1 MSTDRAT
8 NVIEFENVIKRFS
21 GHLAVD
27 RLNFSVRRGE
37 ILALLGRTGAGKST
51 VMNLLMGAI
60 APDQGRIRVSG
71 VDPYAEFKRLRG
83 KIAVA
88 FQTDRL
94 LPWRTAE
101 ENVALGLIIL
111 GRPKAEAHE
120 AARRWLARV
129 KLADAGGKYVHE
141 LSGGMRQRASLARA
155 LAVDPDLVLLD
166 ESFSQLDP
174 VTSKELRGDFSAV
187 VRQFEKTCVFVTH
200 RIEDALEMADRVLV
214 LAAPARVCLETRIGD
229 AQRAD
234 AARMAELHR
243 EIEQAIGADSLGN
256 GADATDAS

>member
-1 MSTDRAT
+1 MNAETT
-8 NVIEFENVIKRFS
+8 VIAFENVTKRFNGS
-21 GHLAVD
+21 MAVD
-27 RLNFSVRRGE
+27 RLSFNVARGE
-37 ILALLGRTGAGKST
+37 VLALLGRTGAGKST

-60 APDQGRIRVSG
+60 APDEGRIRVSG
-71 VDPYAEFKRLRG
+71 VDPYVEFKQLRG
-83 KIAVA
+83 KIGVA

-129 KLADAGGKYVHE
+129 KLADATKKYVHE
-141 LSGGMRQRASLARA
+141 LSGGMRQRAALARA

-174 VTSKELRGDFSAV
+174 VTSKELRADFSAV
-187 VRQFEKTCVFVTH
+187 VRQFGKTCVFVTH

-214 LAAPARVCLETRIGD
+214 LAAPARVCLEARIG
-229 AQRAD
+229 AAERAD
-234 AARMAELHR
+234 PARMAELHR
-243 EIEQAIGADSLGN
+243 AIENAIGADPAGH
-256 GADATDAS
+256 DAP